1 MRTRSAATAAALAL
15 LVLSG
20 CSGPAVTTAESPQP
34 PASAPSASTTAR
46 PVGFDETY
54 TFSDGVAVKVSK
66 IKQAKLG
73 PFPVTED
80 PSAKEGDPYIIT
92 TITLTNNTPAQVELL
107 PLVVVRFGPDSRQ
120 AARADV
126 GEYADQLN
134 LEPGIGRLLLRQ
146 YRAHRVPHR
155 SHARGHLVFGPS
167 PHRRI
172 RRLDRLGMPNR
183 VRRLLQRR

>member
-54 TFSDGVAVKVSK
+54 TFPDGVAVKVSK
-66 IKQAKLG
+66 ITQAKLG

-80 PSAKEGDPYIIT
+80 PSAKKGDPYIIT
-92 TITLTNNTPAQVELL
+92 TITLTNNTTAQVELL
-107 PLVVVRFGPDSRQ
+107 PLVVMRFGPDSRQ
-120 AARADV
+120 AARVDV

-134 LEPGIGRLLLRQ
+134 LERKESADYSFGNI
-146 YRAHRVPHR
+146 VPTEFR
-155 SHARGHLVFGPS
+155 TEVMLEVTLSSDP
-167 PHRRI
+167 
-172 RRLDRLGMPNR
+172 
-183 VRRLLQRR
+183 VRTVIFAGSIA